1 MKISDALLYII
12 YKHNK
17 NRHNK
22 ITMPDLASYMK
33 ELLRYDMLEV
43 GEDGLSFDLSE
54 KGLSR
59 LVGSGLLEVDKWI

>member
-22 ITMPDLASYMK
+22 ITMPDLANYMK

-43 GEDGLSFDLSE
+43 GDDGLSFGLSE

-59 LVGSGLLEVDKWI
+59 LVNSGLLNKEE